1 MGVFVKE
8 LLFTAQSQPKCHLPI
23 NAVRYPLDFKKEAT
37 VNLFIGIKAWE
48 VPLRT
53 PLLRRLRQL
62 YLPVNIPYRVGVHT
76 DEELCASVNIIPCL
90 AI

>member
-1 MGVFVKE
+1 MGLILKE

-23 NAVRYPLDFKKEAT
+23 KAVWYPLDFKKEAT
-37 VNLFIGIKAWE
+37 VNLFLGIKAWE

-53 PLLRRLRQL
+53 PLLRGLRQL

-76 DEELCASVNIIPCL
+76 EEDEGQMPF
-90 AI
+90 

>member
-8 LLFTAQSQPKCHLPI
+8 LSFRAQSQPKCHLPI
-23 NAVRYPLDFKKEAT
+23 DAVWYALDFKKEAT
-37 VNLFIGIKAWE
+37 VNMLLGIKAWE

-62 YLPVNIPYRVGVHT
+62 YLPVNIPYRIGVHT
-76 DEELCASVNIIPCL
+76 EEQLCVSVNIIP
-90 AI
+90 